1 MNDPDPLDGIS
12 VFVAVAHAGT
22 FTAAARKLGLT
33 KSAVG
38 KAISRLEQRLGF
50 ALFHRTTRVTKLTT
64 DGEAYL
70 GACTAALDEIVTAQS
85 ALTTHHK
92 KLSGRVHIDMP
103 VAFGR
108 TVLLPLLMEM
118 TRPHPDLG
126 LSLTFSE
133 SSSDLLQDGVDL
145 AIRFGALPDSS
156 DLVARRLATQRRVIC
171 ASPAYLRA
179 RGTPEALPDLAGH
192 HCIVGTMAG
201 PPQVWFVKEGNKDKR
216 FTPPQTHR
224 LSDGAA
230 MIDAAIG
237 GLGLLQLP
245 VSILRKALSDGR
257 LVPVLESLSGTD
269 VDVHVMWPHQSHL
282 NPRVRYVIDGLLAY
296 AAQGKLD

>member
-1 MNDPDPLDGIS
+1 MSEPDPFDGIS

-22 FTAAARKLGLT
+22 FTAAARNLGLT

-70 GACTAALDEIVTAQS
+70 SACTAALDEILAAQS
-85 ALTTHHK
+85 ALTSQHK
-92 KLSGRVHIDMP
+92 KLRGRVHIDMP

-108 TVLLPLLMEM
+108 NVLLPLLIEM

-145 AIRFGALPDSS
+145 AIRFGSLPDSS
-156 DLVARRLATQRRVIC
+156 DLVARRLATQHRVIC
-171 ASPAYLRA
+171 ASPSYLRA
-179 RGTPEALPDLAGH
+179 HGVPEALPDLAAH
-192 HCIVGTMAG
+192 HCIVGTIAG
-201 PPQVWFVKEGNKDKR
+201 PPQVWFVNDGSKDKR

-245 VSILRKALSDGR
+245 ISILREALSDGR
-257 LVPVLESLSGTD
+257 LVPVLESCSGAD
-269 VDVHVMWPHQSHL
+269 VDVHVMWPRQSRL
-282 NPRVRYVIDGLLAY
+282 NPRVRYVIDSLIAY
-296 AAQGKLD
+296 AAEGKLD